1 MRIHERVKKMNNK
14 SDKQSNCVNEI
25 LNVILVLQENACPDN
40 CLQTCDR
47 PILGG
52 GPNCLIC
59 NTRPVMLYTC
69 CGNGVP
75 WSMPTAKDT
84 TRNCAGEGLCE
95 VCSTVFRVE
104 KIECNCCTFRVLAEN
119 EDTNCVFPYVATNVF
134 FTMDCSCLCS
144 IRCLSDT
151 FVDCVC

>member
-1 MRIHERVKKMNNK
+1 MNNQNNNK
-14 SDKQSNCVNEI
+14 DGNCINEI
-25 LNVILVLQENACPDN
+25 LCVILVLQENACPDN

-47 PILGG
+47 PVLGG
-52 GPNCLIC
+52 GTNCIVC

-69 CGNGVP
+69 CGNGIP
-75 WSMPTAKDT
+75 WSMPITKDST
-84 TRNCAGEGLCE
+84 SSCAGQGTTAT
-95 VCSTVFRVE
+95 CSNVFRVE
-104 KIECNCCTFRVLAEN
+104 KIEGNCCTFRVLADN
-119 EDTNCVFPYVATNVF
+119 PDTTSLNPYVATNSF